1 MRLLRRPM
9 AAILLVWL
17 LPACAGTARW
27 RTHEVTPQETKR
39 TVYAGDVRVITTD
52 GKVHLCRG
60 VWVSPDSLGGWL
72 QEPAGAELTFAL
84 ADVRFVQT
92 RFAGGGTAGPSSTTT
107 VRGVKDGQDKLLV
120 MLAAALVVAL
130 VAAVNW
136 FVTWDGPFGSSGT

>member
-39 TVYAGDVRVITTD
+39 TVYAGDVRVVTTD

-84 ADVRFVQT
+84 ADVQSVQT
-92 RFAGGGTAGPSSTTT
+92 RSADGGAAAPSATTT
-107 VRGVKDGQDKLLV
+107 VRGVKDVQDKLVLI
-120 MLAAALVVAL
+120 LAAALVVGL
-130 VAAVNW
+130 VAAVYSLA
-136 FVTWDGPFGSSGT
+136 TWGGPFGS